1 MAHPLA
7 ARLAFFERH
16 WAFFGGFGSV
26 CAVAA
31 VSSPFMLMFPQ
42 QAQHQQFTYQLC
54 LKWTMNAMVSNC
66 VLRPCCVTG
75 SAAILHRRSGDG
87 GAVPAV
93 HHHRVRCEPL
103 GARRPR

>member
-31 VSSPFMLMFPQ
+31 VSSPFMLMFLNK
-42 QAQHQQFTYQLC
+42 HRTNSFKYQLC
-54 LKWTMNAMVSNC
+54 LTRTMNVIVSNC
-66 VLRPCCVTG
+66 VPLLCCATG
-75 SAAILHRRSGDG
+75 GAAILHRRRGNG

-93 HHHRVRCEPL
+93 HHHRLRRQPL
-103 GARRPR
+103 RARRPR